1 MDVLRIVKCLGLS
14 WDIGVSI
21 FRDFCIR
28 GNNGVKGC
36 EDKEFIKGVLI
47 FVTRDT
53 LKTQRFR
60 KIDAINGGYFVAAS
74 YVRCN
79 FHFEI

>member
-47 FVTRDT
+47 FVTR
-53 LKTQRFR
+53 LSIWFARSGKL
-60 KIDAINGGYFVAAS
+60 VEVS
-74 YVRCN
+74 
-79 FHFEI
+79 